1 MEKLPVEFSGFYYAL
16 GYLEGIIEADKFNE
30 RLQMTDSARLEYL
43 LNSLNTLDDC
53 MIEIKKSAGEQN
65 RLTKGDQDG

>member
-1 MEKLPVEFSGFYYAL
+1 MEKLPVEISGFYYAM

-30 RLQMTDSARLEYL
+30 SLKMRESERYECILLSLDRLYERMV
-43 LNSLNTLDDC
+43 N
-53 MIEIKKSAGEQN
+53 IKMSAGEQN